1 MQPTKHD
8 YAQTKRWRR
17 CMNKQSKQCLTLLIF
32 GSVIVDLLCAHMK
45 SLLILE
51 GEIEKKKN
59 MCNLCLKL
67 NIFFFRC

>member
-59 MCNLCLKL
+59 MCNLCFEAKHFLL
-67 NIFFFRC
+67 